1 MTGGSYALVTAAHD
15 ERENIGRTIE
25 AVLAQ
30 TRLPAKWII
39 VCDGCSDGTEEVVQ
53 RYAGDC
59 DFIELAQTDRSGG
72 HSFGGKVA
80 AIRLGLHRLETVDR
94 DFFGI
99 LDADVSFDRD
109 YFERLIG
116 RFSDQPR
123 LGVAGGNIIQLVDG
137 QLVRRIKDLGSVAGA
152 VQLFR
157 SQCFEDTGGY
167 PMLAHGGEDAAV
179 EITARMCGWKVKTFP
194 DLEVVHAGW
203 VGAAAG
209 GRIRARFTW
218 GKMNFTLGY
227 HPLFELA
234 RCAFRVIEWPYLI
247 GSVAELA
254 GFVAAY
260 FTYAKPA
267 LPEETVRY
275 LRAEQLARLAPFGRR
290 RRAP

>member
-1 MTGGSYALVTAAHD
+1 MTGGSYALVTAAHN
-15 ERENIGRTIE
+15 ERENIERTIE

-30 TRLPAKWII
+30 THLPLKWII
-39 VCDGCSDGTEEVVQ
+39 VCDGCSDGTEELVQ
-53 RYAGDC
+53 RVAGDC
-59 DFIELAQTDRSGG
+59 DFVELTQTDRSGG

-80 AIRLGLHRLETVDR
+80 AIRLGLRRLDAVER
-94 DFFGI
+94 DFFGV

-116 RFSDQPR
+116 RFADRPR
-123 LGVAGGNIIQLVDG
+123 LGVAGGSIIQLVDG
-137 QLVRRIKDLGSVAGA
+137 RLVRRIKDTGSVAGA

-167 PMLAHGGEDAAV
+167 PMLAHGGEDAAD
-179 EITARMCGWKVKTFP
+179 EITARMRGWEVETFP

-203 VGAAAG
+203 VSAAAG

-227 HPLFELA
+227 HPLFELV

-247 GSVAELA
+247 GSAAELA
-254 GFVAAY
+254 GFVTAY
-260 FTYAKPA
+260 FRYAEPA

-275 LRAEQLARLAPFGRR
+275 LRREQLARLASFGRR
-290 RRAP
+290 ARDT